1 MDKNKKEFETDVI
14 LEYSDEET
22 ETILNEE
29 GSLDGDAED
38 VERAANGEI

>member
-1 MDKNKKEFETDVI
+1 MDKKKKELETDVI
-14 LEYSDEET
+14 IEYSDEDIEI
-22 ETILNEE
+22 ILDEE